1 MAQFIVKGRVKY
13 QGKLYVSGQVVD
25 VAEKD
30 VKEFKKHGWQLVKEG
45 DNAGNKGEPK
55 PDLSKLTN
63 DQLKALLDEKGIAYA
78 GNAKKAD
85 LLALLA

>member
-45 DNAGNKGEPK
+45 DNEGEPK
-55 PDLSKLTN
+55 PNLSKLTN

-78 GNAKKAD
+78 DNAKKAD